1 LEGTA
6 KKPVMLKKVLLGVLL
21 LFVLLIGAIVAVPF
35 LFKDEINAALKE
47 EINKNL
53 NAKVDYGSF
62 DLSLLRSFPNFSFSI
77 DDVSVAGIGE
87 FKGDTLAYI
96 KNFRFTLDI
105 MTVINKEKYKILQV
119 ILTEPKI
126 HALVTKDGKANWDI
140 AKPSTD
146 KTTTSSESSNFAFQ
160 INKYAIEKG
169 DIVYEDLKGKIYA
182 SVQDLDFSGSGDVTT
197 DVYDFI
203 TKTEI
208 ASLTYR
214 SGAVAYLS
222 AAKIKADNTVK
233 IDQKNSKYTFA
244 NNEINVNDLGLLF
257 DGFVKL
263 NKDNYDLDVKF
274 KSKATTFKS
283 ILSLIPAIYSKDF
296 ADIKTSGNLKLDG
309 FVKGL
314 YSEFAYPGFGLNLN
328 VSNAMFQYPSLPTAV
343 NNINID
349 AKITKEQGPLDKT
362 LVNIQKLHADI
373 GTDPIDARIFV
384 STPISDPNIDMNLKG
399 RLNLA
404 NVPKLYPM
412 KDLKTL
418 TGLLVADLTFK
429 GRKSDLDKKNYN
441 AVKAAG
447 NLSVTNMVYDS
458 KETPM
463 PLNVSDIKMTFN
475 PQNITLNNLS
485 AKIGKSDYQAN
496 GSLENYMAYAFNKGA
511 LQGKLNLNSNNL
523 DLNEWL
529 KPGES
534 NTTTAPKTESEKYF
548 QVPANI
554 DFDANAKF
562 GKVLYDKLTLS
573 NVRGNV
579 QVKNEQISMN
589 NLYADLLG
597 GNATIGA
604 TYNTANSSI
613 PKVNFNYDIKNFD
626 FQETYKFVGM
636 AEKLAPV
643 MKYVQGNFSSNLKG
657 AGSLKEDM
665 SVDYNT
671 LVGDGKVQI
680 GTAKVVGLP
689 ILTKIAEVTK
699 IPALQ
704 NMAINNAWTAIQFK
718 DGKVNV
724 DPTDLKFGNGYNINL
739 KGANGFDQSIDYDVR
754 FDVPSKELGGA
765 TSYLTNMIPKVP
777 GLEFKL
783 PETLN
788 LFLKVGGTM
797 TKPTVKLN
805 KVGGAG
811 GSVKDMVKDKV
822 DDLAKQAEQKAKE
835 EAEKLKQQAQQE
847 ADKIKKQAEDR
858 AKAEAEKLK
867 NNAAD
872 QIKNATKGIK
882 LPW

>member
-1 LEGTA
+1 
-6 KKPVMLKKVLLGVLL
+6 MLKKVLLGVLL

-62 DLSLLRSFPNFSFSI
+62 DLSLIRSFPNFSFSI

-169 DIVYEDLKGKIYA
+169 DIVYEDLKGKTYA
-182 SVQDLDFSGSGDVTT
+182 SVQDLDFSGSGDVTS

-203 TKTEI
+203 TKTDI

-222 AAKIKADNTVK
+222 AAKIKADNTIK
-233 IDQKNSKYTFA
+233 IDQKNSKYTFT

-283 ILSLIPAIYSKDF
+283 ILSLIPAIYQKDF

-475 PQNITLNNLS
+475 PQNITLNNLA

-534 NTTTAPKTESEKYF
+534 NTTTTKTESEKYF

-765 TSYLTNMIPKVP
+765 TNYLTNMIPKVP

-788 LFLKVGGTM
+788 LFLKVGDTM
-797 TKPTVKLN
+797 TKPTVKL
-805 KVGGAG
+805 
-811 GSVKDMVKDKV
+811 DK
-822 DDLAKQAEQKAKE
+822 
-835 EAEKLKQQAQQE
+835 
-847 ADKIKKQAEDR
+847 
-858 AKAEAEKLK
+858 
-867 NNAAD
+867 
-872 QIKNATKGIK
+872 
-882 LPW
+882 

>member
-1 LEGTA
+1 
-6 KKPVMLKKVLLGVLL
+6 MLKKVLLGVLL

-146 KTTTSSESSNFAFQ
+146 KTTTTSESSNFAFQ

-739 KGANGFDQSIDYDVR
+739 KGANGFEQSIDYDVR

>member
-146 KTTTSSESSNFAFQ
+146 KKTTTSESSNFAFQ

-169 DIVYEDLKGKIYA
+169 DIVYEDLKGKTYA
-182 SVQDLDFSGSGDVTT
+182 SVQDLDFSGSGDVTS

-222 AAKIKADNTVK
+222 AAKIKADNTIK

-314 YSEFAYPGFGLNLN
+314 YSEFAYPSFGLNLN

-373 GTDPIDARIFV
+373 GSDPIDARIFV

-475 PQNITLNNLS
+475 PKNITLNNLA

-511 LQGKLNLNSNNL
+511 LQGKLNLSSNNL

-529 KPGES
+529 KPGETS
-534 NTTTAPKTESEKYF
+534 TSSTKTESEKYF

-579 QVKNEQISMN
+579 QVKDEQISMN

-704 NMAINNAWTAIQFK
+704 NLAINNAWTVIQFK

-765 TSYLTNMIPKVP
+765 T
-777 GLEFKL
+777 KL
-783 PETLN
+783 PYQHDSE
-788 LFLKVGGTM
+788 
-797 TKPTVKLN
+797 
-805 KVGGAG
+805 GARIR
-811 GSVKDMVKDKV
+811 V
-822 DDLAKQAEQKAKE
+822 
-835 EAEKLKQQAQQE
+835 
-847 ADKIKKQAEDR
+847 
-858 AKAEAEKLK
+858 
-867 NNAAD
+867 
-872 QIKNATKGIK
+872 
-882 LPW
+882 

>member
-1 LEGTA
+1 
-6 KKPVMLKKVLLGVLL
+6 MLKKVLLGVLL

-62 DLSLLRSFPNFSFSI
+62 DLSLIRSFPNFSFSI

-169 DIVYEDLKGKIYA
+169 DIVYEDLKGKTYA
-182 SVQDLDFSGSGDVTT
+182 SVQDLDFSGSGDVTS

-203 TKTEI
+203 TKTDI

-222 AAKIKADNTVK
+222 AAKIKADNTIK
-233 IDQKNSKYTFA
+233 IDQKNSKYTFT

-283 ILSLIPAIYSKDF
+283 ILSLIPAIYQKDF

-475 PQNITLNNLS
+475 PQNITLNNLA

-534 NTTTAPKTESEKYF
+534 NTTTTKTESEKYF

-765 TSYLTNMIPKVP
+765 TNYLTNMIPKVP

>member
-1 LEGTA
+1 
-6 KKPVMLKKVLLGVLL
+6 MLL

-62 DLSLLRSFPNFSFSI
+62 DLSLIRSFPNFSFSI

-169 DIVYEDLKGKIYA
+169 DIVYEDLKGKTYA
-182 SVQDLDFSGSGDVTT
+182 SVQDLDFSGSGDVTS

-203 TKTEI
+203 TKTDI

-222 AAKIKADNTVK
+222 AAKIKADNTIK
-233 IDQKNSKYTFA
+233 IDQKNSKYTFT

-283 ILSLIPAIYSKDF
+283 ILSLIPAIYQKDF

-475 PQNITLNNLS
+475 PQNITLNNLA

-534 NTTTAPKTESEKYF
+534 NTTTTKTESEKYF

-765 TSYLTNMIPKVP
+765 TNYLTNMIPKVP

-822 DDLAKQAEQKAKE
+822 DDLKKQAEQKAKE
-835 EAEKLKQQAQQE
+835 EADKLKQQAQQE

>member
-1 LEGTA
+1 
-6 KKPVMLKKVLLGVLL
+6 MLKKVLLGVLL

-534 NTTTAPKTESEKYF
+534 NTTTAAKTESEKYF

>member
-1 LEGTA
+1 
-6 KKPVMLKKVLLGVLL
+6 MLL

>member
-6 KKPVMLKKVLLGVLL
+6 KKSVMLKKVLLGVLL

-62 DLSLLRSFPNFSFSI
+62 DLSLIRSFPNFSFSI

-169 DIVYEDLKGKIYA
+169 DIVYEDLKGKTYA
-182 SVQDLDFSGSGDVTT
+182 SVQDLDFSGSGDVTS

-203 TKTEI
+203 TKTDI

-222 AAKIKADNTVK
+222 AAKIKADNTIK
-233 IDQKNSKYTFA
+233 IDQKNSKYTFT

-283 ILSLIPAIYSKDF
+283 ILSLIPAIYQKDF

-475 PQNITLNNLS
+475 PQNITLNNLA

-534 NTTTAPKTESEKYF
+534 NTTTTKTESEKYF

-765 TSYLTNMIPKVP
+765 TNYLTNMIPKVP

-822 DDLAKQAEQKAKE
+822 DDLKKQAEQKAKE
-835 EAEKLKQQAQQE
+835 EADKLKQQAQQE

>member
-6 KKPVMLKKVLLGVLL
+6 KKSVMLKKVLLGVLL

-62 DLSLLRSFPNFSFSI
+62 DLSLIRSFPNFSFSI

-169 DIVYEDLKGKIYA
+169 DIVYEDLKGKTYA
-182 SVQDLDFSGSGDVTT
+182 SVQDLDFSGSGDVTS

-203 TKTEI
+203 TKTDI

-222 AAKIKADNTVK
+222 AAKIKADNTIK
-233 IDQKNSKYTFA
+233 IDQKNSRYTFA

-283 ILSLIPAIYSKDF
+283 ILSLIPAIYQKDF

-475 PQNITLNNLS
+475 PQNITLNNLA

-534 NTTTAPKTESEKYF
+534 NTTTTKTESEKYF

-765 TSYLTNMIPKVP
+765 TNYLTNMIPKVP

-822 DDLAKQAEQKAKE
+822 DDLKKQAEQKAKE
-835 EAEKLKQQAQQE
+835 EADKLKQQAQQE

>member
-1 LEGTA
+1 
-6 KKPVMLKKVLLGVLL
+6 
-21 LFVLLIGAIVAVPF
+21 
-35 LFKDEINAALKE
+35 
-47 EINKNL
+47 
-53 NAKVDYGSF
+53 
-62 DLSLLRSFPNFSFSI
+62 
-77 DDVSVAGIGE
+77 
-87 FKGDTLAYI
+87 
-96 KNFRFTLDI
+96 
-105 MTVINKEKYKILQV
+105 
-119 ILTEPKI
+119 
-126 HALVTKDGKANWDI
+126 
-140 AKPSTD
+140 
-146 KTTTSSESSNFAFQ
+146 
-160 INKYAIEKG
+160 
-169 DIVYEDLKGKIYA
+169 
-182 SVQDLDFSGSGDVTT
+182 
-197 DVYDFI
+197 
-203 TKTEI
+203 
-208 ASLTYR
+208 
-214 SGAVAYLS
+214 
-222 AAKIKADNTVK
+222 
-233 IDQKNSKYTFA
+233 
-244 NNEINVNDLGLLF
+244 
-257 DGFVKL
+257 
-263 NKDNYDLDVKF
+263 
-274 KSKATTFKS
+274 
-283 ILSLIPAIYSKDF
+283 
-296 ADIKTSGNLKLDG
+296 
-309 FVKGL
+309 
-314 YSEFAYPGFGLNLN
+314 
-328 VSNAMFQYPSLPTAV
+328 
-343 NNINID
+343 
-349 AKITKEQGPLDKT
+349 
-362 LVNIQKLHADI
+362 
-373 GTDPIDARIFV
+373 
-384 STPISDPNIDMNLKG
+384 
-399 RLNLA
+399 
-404 NVPKLYPM
+404 
-412 KDLKTL
+412 
-418 TGLLVADLTFK
+418 
-429 GRKSDLDKKNYN
+429 
-441 AVKAAG
+441 
-447 NLSVTNMVYDS
+447 
-458 KETPM
+458 
-463 PLNVSDIKMTFN
+463 
-475 PQNITLNNLS
+475 
-485 AKIGKSDYQAN
+485 
-496 GSLENYMAYAFNKGA
+496 
-511 LQGKLNLNSNNL
+511 
-523 DLNEWL
+523 
-529 KPGES
+529 
-534 NTTTAPKTESEKYF
+534 
-548 QVPANI
+548 
-554 DFDANAKF
+554 
-562 GKVLYDKLTLS
+562 
-573 NVRGNV
+573 
-579 QVKNEQISMN
+579 VKNEQISMN

-822 DDLAKQAEQKAKE
+822 DDLKKQAEQKAKE
-835 EAEKLKQQAQQE
+835 EADKLKQQAQQE

>member
-1 LEGTA
+1 
-6 KKPVMLKKVLLGVLL
+6 MLL

-146 KTTTSSESSNFAFQ
+146 KTTTTSESSNFAFQ

-739 KGANGFDQSIDYDVR
+739 KGANGFEQSIDYDVR

>member
-1 LEGTA
+1 
-6 KKPVMLKKVLLGVLL
+6 MLKKVLLGVLL

-169 DIVYEDLKGKIYA
+169 DIVYEDLKGKTYA
-182 SVQDLDFSGSGDVTT
+182 SVKDLDFSGSGDVTT

-704 NMAINNAWTAIQFK
+704 NMSINNAWTAIQFK

-822 DDLAKQAEQKAKE
+822 DDLKKQAEQKAKE
-835 EAEKLKQQAQQE
+835 EADKLKQQAQQE

>member
-1 LEGTA
+1 
-6 KKPVMLKKVLLGVLL
+6 MLL

-169 DIVYEDLKGKIYA
+169 DIVYEDLKGKTYA
-182 SVQDLDFSGSGDVTT
+182 SVKDLDFSGSGDVTT

-704 NMAINNAWTAIQFK
+704 NMSINNAWTAIQFK

-822 DDLAKQAEQKAKE
+822 DDLKKQAEQKAKE
-835 EAEKLKQQAQQE
+835 EADKLKQQAQQE

>member
-1 LEGTA
+1 
-6 KKPVMLKKVLLGVLL
+6 MLKKVLLGVLL

-146 KTTTSSESSNFAFQ
+146 KTTTTSESSNFAFQ

-309 FVKGL
+309 LVKGL

>member
-1 LEGTA
+1 
-6 KKPVMLKKVLLGVLL
+6 MLL

-62 DLSLLRSFPNFSFSI
+62 DLSLIRSFPNFSFSI

-169 DIVYEDLKGKIYA
+169 DIVYEDLKGKTYA
-182 SVQDLDFSGSGDVTT
+182 SVQDLDFSGSGDVTS

-203 TKTEI
+203 TKTDI

-222 AAKIKADNTVK
+222 AAKIKADNTIK
-233 IDQKNSKYTFA
+233 IDQKNSKYTFT

-283 ILSLIPAIYSKDF
+283 ILSLIPAIYQKDF

-475 PQNITLNNLS
+475 PQNITLNNLA

-534 NTTTAPKTESEKYF
+534 NTTTTKTESEKYF

-765 TSYLTNMIPKVP
+765 TNYLTNMIPKVP

>member
-1 LEGTA
+1 
-6 KKPVMLKKVLLGVLL
+6 MLKKVLLGVLL

-62 DLSLLRSFPNFSFSI
+62 DLSLIRSFPNFSFSI

-169 DIVYEDLKGKIYA
+169 DIVYEDLKGKTYA
-182 SVQDLDFSGSGDVTT
+182 SVQDLDFSGSGDVTS

-203 TKTEI
+203 TKTDI

-222 AAKIKADNTVK
+222 AAKIKADNTIK
-233 IDQKNSKYTFA
+233 IDQKNSKYTFT

-283 ILSLIPAIYSKDF
+283 ILSLIPAIYQKDF

-475 PQNITLNNLS
+475 PQNITLNNLA

-534 NTTTAPKTESEKYF
+534 NTTTTKTESEKYF

-765 TSYLTNMIPKVP
+765 TNYLTNMIPKVP

-822 DDLAKQAEQKAKE
+822 DDLKKQAEQKAKE
-835 EAEKLKQQAQQE
+835 EADKLKQQAQQE